1 MSEKFNELIEL
12 IISEE
17 NDQAKELFH
26 EIIVDKSRSI
36 YESLIDEE
44 EVVDEDEEVDESEEV
59 VEETDEEIDES
70 DFDESDFDEELG
82 GDAAEE
88 MIDDISA
95 DEEGLAL
102 EAHDGEEEMEDRVV
116 DLEDALDELKAEFEK
131 IMGGDEEEM
140 DMDGEEEP
148 EMDMDMDMDAD
159 EEPEMDMDA
168 EEEDEMEETFVR
180 EYTEKAPAAVTS
192 EPSSVNKHS
201 TVASKNDMGGKAA
214 SSSGGENSGS
224 KAATA
229 KVHDAG
235 NVNKPGAKV
244 KPVAAPKPKA
254 TA

>member
-1 MSEKFNELIEL
+1 MSDKFNELIEL

-17 NDQAKELFH
+17 TDQAKELFH

-131 IMGGDEEEM
+131 LMGDDEGEEEM
-140 DMDGEEEP
+140 DMGPEMDMDDEEEP
-148 EMDMDMDMDAD
+148 EMDMDD
-159 EEPEMDMDA
+159 EEEEEMD
-168 EEEDEMEETFVR
+168 ETFVR
-180 EYTEKAPAAVTS
+180 EYTEKAPAPTTS

-201 TVASKNDMGGKAA
+201 TVASKNDMGGHAA

>member
-1 MSEKFNELIEL
+1 MSDKFNELIEL

-17 NDQAKELFH
+17 THQAKELFH

-102 EAHDGEEEMEDRVV
+102 EDEHEDEEMEDRVV
-116 DLEDALDELKAEFEK
+116 DLEDALDELKAEFEQL
-131 IMGGDEEEM
+131 MGGDDEGEEEM
-140 DMDGEEEP
+140 DMDMEP
-148 EMDMDMDMDAD
+148 EMDDM
-159 EEPEMDMDA
+159 EMDMEP
-168 EEEDEMEETFVR
+168 EEEEEEEMDETFVR
-180 EYTEKAPAAVTS
+180 EYTEKVAAPSNS
-192 EPSSVNKHS
+192 EEGEK
-201 TVASKNDMGGKAA
+201 ASGPVGNAKSKPHNGEAKAA
-214 SSSGGENSGS
+214 MSPGTAETGMTPP
-224 KAATA
+224 KAAKQT
-229 KVHDAG
+229 KVAG
-235 NVNKPGAKV
+235 NVNAKQSKV
-244 KPVAAPKPKA
+244 
-254 TA
+254 

>member
-131 IMGGDEEEM
+131 LMGDDEGEDGMEM
-140 DMDGEEEP
+140 DP
-148 EMDMDMDMDAD
+148 EMDMDM
-159 EEPEMDMDA
+159 EPEMDMDA
-168 EEEDEMEETFVR
+168 EEEPEMDETFVR
-180 EYTEKAPAAVTS
+180 EYTEKVAHPSNS
-192 EPSSVNKHS
+192 EEGDK
-201 TVASKNDMGGKAA
+201 ASGPVGNAKSKPHNGEAKAA
-214 SSSGGENSGS
+214 MSPGTAETGMTPP
-224 KAATA
+224 KAAKQT
-229 KVHDAG
+229 KVAG
-235 NVNKPGAKV
+235 NVDAKQSAV
-244 KPVAAPKPKA
+244 
-254 TA
+254 